1 MKEYLKVE
9 DVMRILQV
17 SRTTAYEIIH
27 SGLLKSYKVGRL
39 VRITAE
45 DLQRFI
51 ERRPTNAKK
60 APRS

>member
-17 SRTTAYEIIH
+17 SRTTAYEIVH

-39 VRITAE
+39 LRITAE

-51 ERRPTNAKK
+51 ERKPSKNNSR
-60 APRS
+60 